1 MEVPTTV
8 DTKPAGQQDELIA
21 LEATQELPGCEHHW
35 VIERPAGPISKGA
48 CRNCGEERDF
58 LNYIEGGWGGD
69 VSLEQLSGGS
79 RLPSSID
86 VSSRDRG
93 KFEDDA

>member
-1 MEVPTTV
+1 MEVPRTV
-8 DTKPAGQQDELIA
+8 DTKQANQDEL
-21 LEATQELPGCEHHW
+21 LGLDATNELSGCQHHW
-35 VIERPAGPISKGA
+35 VIERPAGPVSKGE
-48 CRNCGEERDF
+48 CRSCGEKRDF

-79 RLPSSID
+79 RLPSNID
-86 VSSRDRG
+86 VSRPDGG

>member
-8 DTKPAGQQDELIA
+8 DTKQANQDELLA
-21 LEATQELPGCEHHW
+21 SEATQELSGCQHHW
-35 VIERPAGPISKGA
+35 VMDRPAGPVSKGA
-48 CRNCGEERDF
+48 CRSCGEERDF

-79 RLPSSID
+79 RLPSNID
-86 VSSRDRG
+86 VSRREEG

>member
-8 DTKPAGQQDELIA
+8 DTKQSGQQDELLA
-21 LEATQELPGCEHHW
+21 LEATQELSGCQHHW
-35 VIERPAGPISKGA
+35 LIERPAGPVSKGT
-48 CRNCGEERDF
+48 CRSCGEARDF

-79 RLPSSID
+79 RLPSNID
-86 VSSRDRG
+86 VAARDRG
-93 KFEDDA
+93 KFEEDA

>member
-1 MEVPTTV
+1 MEGPTTV
-8 DTKPAGQQDELIA
+8 DAKQSNQDELVA
-21 LEATQELPGCEHHW
+21 LEATQELPGCQHHW
-35 VIERPAGPISKGA
+35 VIDRPAGPVSKGV
-48 CRNCGEERDF
+48 CRSCGEERDF